1 MSMYIKETNE
11 VVPISLDKDQL
22 SIYGKLYNE
31 STLPGITA
39 SSSLEDIVKSYLPR
53 GSSVVLWING
63 DTKYGQE
70 VRRDTR
76 NSNLVGDLLI
86 SKYAGYCQ
94 LRVWSYTIT
103 GPGLVYLNVYYSPSG
118 MSWWGN
124 WYQVPLNVVS

>member
-1 MSMYIKETNE
+1 MSMYIKETNK

-39 SSSLEDIVKSYLPR
+39 DSSLTDIVKSYLPDR
-53 GSSVVLWING
+53 SSVTLWIDG

-70 VRRDTR
+70 VRHDTHE
-76 NSNLVGDLLI
+76 SDLVGDLLI
-86 SKYAGYCQ
+86 SKCLGYCY
-94 LRVWSYTIT
+94 LCIWSII
-103 GPGLVYLNVYYSPSG
+103 GHVMYLNVYYSMTG
-118 MSWWGN
+118 LSWWGN